1 MKIAI
6 IGAGAS
12 GLVASI
18 KLKEKYPK
26 DEVFLYERMDS
37 VGKKIKATGNGKC
50 NIGNV
55 NTPYQ
60 KYTNHDYVEKIL
72 CNYHQEAFLLELG
85 IPTKTM
91 NGDGLYPIS
100 ESAANVVKVLERKAR
115 LLGVNIVLSTRLIDY
130 QIDKG
135 KIKLQFDK
143 YQTSVDRLIIAVGGK
158 SNPNLGSDGC
168 LFEVLAKHGYEVTE
182 LRPGLCPVRVDEDVK
197 LLFGQRF
204 HTIASLFINGQ
215 FVHEEYGEVMFKK
228 DGLSGIVIMNLSSLI
243 NRQRIKEAKIYL
255 AVLNKDQAIITV
267 KDLFQMSQSNLNPLL
282 SFVNEEIANYIY
294 KRAEITPD
302 HYFSYEEC
310 QELAEIAAAISFTY
324 RGSYDYE
331 YSQVT
336 IGGVSV
342 DNLNDDLSSKH
353 EEHVYFLGEI
363 IDVDGPCGG
372 YNLKWAI
379 GSAAK
384 CVEYFK

>member
-18 KLKEKYPK
+18 KLKEKYPQ
-26 DEVFLYERMDS
+26 DEVFLYERMDC

-50 NIGNV
+50 NIGNIG
-55 NTPYQ
+55 TPYQ
-60 KYTNHDYVEKIL
+60 RYTNHEYVKKIL
-72 CNYHQEAFLLELG
+72 DDYNQEDFLLELG

-100 ESAANVVKVLERKAR
+100 ESAANVVKVLERKAQS
-115 LLGVNIVLSTRLIDY
+115 LGVNIVLNTRLIDY
-130 QIDKG
+130 QVDKE
-135 KIKLQFDK
+135 KIKLQLDK
-143 YQTSVDRLIIAVGGK
+143 YQTNVDRLVIAVGGR

-168 LFEVLAKHGYEVTE
+168 LYEVLAKHGYKVTE
-182 LRPGLCPVRVDEDVK
+182 LKPGLCPIRIHEDVK
-197 LLFGQRF
+197 PLFGQRF
-204 HTIASLFINGQ
+204 HTIASLFIDGRL
-215 FVHEEYGEVMFKK
+215 VHEEYGEVMFKK

-243 NRQRIKEAKIYL
+243 NRKKIKEAKIYL

-267 KDLFQMSQSNLNPLL
+267 KDLYRISQGNINPLL
-282 SFVNEEIANYIY
+282 SFVNEGVANYIY
-294 KRAEITPD
+294 KIAEIVPD

-310 QELAEIAAAISFTY
+310 QKIAKIAAAMSFTY
-324 RGSYDYE
+324 RESYDYE

-342 DNLNDDLSSKH
+342 ENLKDDLSSKH
-353 EEHVYFLGEI
+353 EDHVYFLGEI

-384 CVEYFK
+384 CADYFK